1 MIVRQYNFP
10 RLEDVLLKS
19 ERQLDGL
26 IFDQARQSEIL
37 SVTQRIAAITAAMAV
52 GEEYEVDH
60 EAKS

>member
-10 RLEDVLLKS
+10 RLEDLLLKS

-60 EAKS
+60 

>member
-19 ERQLDGL
+19 ERELDGL

-37 SVTQRIAAITAAMAV
+37 SLTQRIAAITAAMAV

-60 EAKS
+60 

>member
-37 SVTQRIAAITAAMAV
+37 SLTQRIAAITAAMAV

-60 EAKS
+60 

>member
-19 ERQLDGL
+19 ERELDGL

-37 SVTQRIAAITAAMAV
+37 SVTQRIAAITMAMAV

-60 EAKS
+60 

>member
-1 MIVRQYNFP
+1 MMVRQYNFP

-19 ERQLDGL
+19 ERELDGL

-60 EAKS
+60 

>member
-1 MIVRQYNFP
+1 MMVRQYNFP

-37 SVTQRIAAITAAMAV
+37 SLTQRIAAITAAMAV

-60 EAKS
+60 

>member
-19 ERQLDGL
+19 ERELDGL

-37 SVTQRIAAITAAMAV
+37 SLTQRIAAITMAMAV

-60 EAKS
+60 

>member
-1 MIVRQYNFP
+1 MIVRRYNFP

-19 ERQLDGL
+19 ERELDGL

-37 SVTQRIAAITAAMAV
+37 SLTQRIAAITAAMAV

-60 EAKS
+60 

>member
-19 ERQLDGL
+19 ERELDGL

-37 SVTQRIAAITAAMAV
+37 SVTQRISALTMAIAV

-60 EAKS
+60 

>member
-1 MIVRQYNFP
+1 MIVRRYNFP

-19 ERQLDGL
+19 ERELDGL

-60 EAKS
+60 